1 MNYFRLRLSRLYLE
15 PDVLTCK
22 NFLINGDPDKSRRS
36 AMANYNLFSRR
47 SLMKM
52 PTLISVVL
60 ISLSMW
66 ISPVVVLGQSDQEF
80 TDFNRAGKTTYNF
93 LRVEQGARP
102 VAMGGAFTAV
112 ADDINSIF
120 YNPAGLTNLKSFE
133 YLFSYS
139 NWLVD
144 SKMVSAAFG
153 YKTDFGAFGLSIV
166 HFGIN
171 AFEETL
177 PLQPEGT
184 GRMVSAGDLA
194 VGLAFAKQITDLLSL
209 GIHARYIQETL
220 DLDTRT
226 TFAFDISTL
235 YNTGYRNITLGVA
248 LRNLGPDQ
256 AVSSTTKS
264 ESFSMPIDFNVT
276 LASEILGSREDSY
289 SLTVAVES
297 GFTIDLGDRYR
308 IGAELWVLNLV
319 ALRGGYRFN
328 YSNEDFSF
336 GVGISPEI
344 RGKKLNID
352 FAYSNFIN
360 HFESPLRISI
370 SGTF

>member
-1 MNYFRLRLSRLYLE
+1 
-15 PDVLTCK
+15 
-22 NFLINGDPDKSRRS
+22 
-36 AMANYNLFSRR
+36 
-47 SLMKM
+47 MKM

-60 ISLSMW
+60 ISLFMW
-66 ISPVVVLGQSDQEF
+66 ISPVVGQSDQEF

-171 AFEETL
+171 EFEETL

-194 VGLAFAKQITDLLSL
+194 VGLAFAKQITDLLSI
-209 GIHARYIQETL
+209 GVHARYIQETL

-235 YNTGYRNITLGVA
+235 YNTGYRNITLGIA

-256 AVSSTTKS
+256 AVSSITKS

-289 SLTVAVES
+289 SLTVAFES

-308 IGAELWVLNLV
+308 IGAELWLLNLV

-344 RGKKLNID
+344 SGKKLNID
-352 FAYSNFIN
+352 FTYSNFIN